1 MGIHD
6 GHRERLKER
15 FLEHGLNGFNDVN
28 TLELLLFYAIPRQ
41 DTNILAHRLLDHFGS
56 LEKVFEASVRQL
68 TAVEGIGRNAA
79 TLITFVT
86 QLQKQRGLIEV
97 KDMKYIRSTSEAGKY
112 LIPRLMHEKNEVALL
127 ICLDVYGRIIT
138 TEELNRGVVNEVELN
153 VRKIV
158 ELALKHRA
166 SSVILAHNHPDGIAI
181 PSYDDELATRRVKE
195 ALELLNITLRD
206 HLVISGDDYI
216 SFADSGYLRR
226 Y

>member
-1 MGIHD
+1 MKQTAKRTLSILLCLTLLLGAAVPAFAALSVVKD
-6 GHRERLKER
+6 EEKEAWVT
-15 FLEHGLNGFNDVN
+15 FFNDSVN
-28 TLELLLFYAIPRQ
+28 PLKTETPRAKVKFNNFVPAEGLTMSSDEGVDPVDAELR
-41 DTNILAHRLLDHFGS
+41 
-56 LEKVFEASVRQL
+56 
-68 TAVEGIGRNAA
+68 
-79 TLITFVT
+79 
-86 QLQKQRGLIEV
+86 
-97 KDMKYIRSTSEAGKY
+97 KY